1 MTHLDHQPNHP
12 PQARTA
18 AVAAT
23 NREARKPNRSKRLFW
38 VDASFFALFLLVVN
52 VPLTGLTIH
61 EWLGITIGAVTV
73 THLVQH
79 ADWVSSM
86 FERVLTATSF
96 QNRVNYV
103 MMIGLFIGFASII
116 VSGLLISQ
124 VALPFVGYT
133 PNGGSFWLWLHLSSV
148 GWVVALVAIHI
159 AMNWKWIVST
169 TDRLVFAPLTR
180 LGGGAS

>member
-1 MTHLDHQPNHP
+1 MTHLDHQPNRP

-52 VPLTGLTIH
+52 LPLTGLTIH
-61 EWLGITIGAVTV
+61 EWLGIAIGAVTV

-86 FERVLTATSF
+86 FQRVLTATSF

-124 VALPFVGYT
+124 IALPFVGYT